1 MYRAHTINVTNDFRN
16 YNLTAGDRKY
26 IRPQEWEEYEDDLRN
41 GHSMT
46 KYRNANIPI
55 GRRPRSPHKRR
66 ANGHRHQPT
75 HKRRANVEL
84 SRVGNVEER
93 EIKRHKSAP
102 PPLSTVVLKHPD
114 IEQRKKRIIPHAP
127 QTCKT
132 EKHRKSF
139 NVWLDCWHKVEDMRD
154 KKKKEWRNKE
164 GNPPLDKLV
173 WPEWTPTWRK
183 RKGYMW
189 EWDLPGHKEFIQAFE
204 DREDEK
210 CPYGYQNPFADSD
223 WESEMSDMKE
233 EFSDSE

>member
-1 MYRAHTINVTNDFRN
+1 MYRAHTINVTNDRINVTNDF
-16 YNLTAGDRKY
+16 RKY
-26 IRPQEWEEYEDDLRN
+26 EFTIEDKRYVRPEEWDDYLHDLRN

-46 KYRNANIPI
+46 KYRNPNVPL
-55 GRRPRSPHKRR
+55 GCRRCFPKKRQ
-66 ANGHRHQPT
+66 ADADYSSSKNDT
-75 HKRRANVEL
+75 
-84 SRVGNVEER
+84 ER
-93 EIKRHKSAP
+93 ELKRHKSAP

-114 IEQRKKRIIPHAP
+114 IEQRKKRILPDAP

-223 WESEMSDMKE
+223 WESEMSDMRE
-233 EFSDSE
+233 EFSDIE